1 MPSQVLQTSRNAM
14 DKEHPRRMETWTSR
28 SSTENDVYRNELEET
43 NDKNIMNVR
52 STNSPP
58 PLISNSE
65 YLVDKNESNL
75 SAGNNGSSA
84 FMMQFMTAAAAAA
97 MAAAS
102 KKSEIQ
108 ESKRDTYSNS
118 NAYDNVS
125 STGRRCSSSFSS
137 RQNAS
142 PSSTTSSSR
151 SLLGVDGTRSSSI
164 SLKQLIFN
172 SDKHEEDEEIN
183 IVRGAQNNS
192 TGRRPGCSLPLPP
205 GAVPIGTLPHP
216 SNNSP
221 IPPISY
227 GLFTQFQKIVPL
239 ETKIEQSYKLNSL
252 FELFIIFCY
261 I

>member
-1 MPSQVLQTSRNAM
+1 MPSQVLQISRNAM
-14 DKEHPRRMETWTSR
+14 EKEHPRRMETWTSR
-28 SSTENDVYRNELEET
+28 SSTENDVYRNELEEA

-52 STNSPP
+52 STSSPP

-65 YLVDKNESNL
+65 YLVDKNETNL

-102 KKSEIQ
+102 KKSDGQ
-108 ESKRDTYSNS
+108 ESKRDTFSNS

-151 SLLGVDGTRSSSI
+151 SLLGVEGTRSSSI
-164 SLKQLIFN
+164 SRLGLFKMTGDVQKGPNFN
-172 SDKHEEDEEIN
+172 SDNQEEDDDIN
-183 IVRGAQNNS
+183 IVRGVQNNS

-216 SNNSP
+216 SHNSP

-227 GLFTQFQKIVPL
+227 GLFTQFPQKL
-239 ETKIEQSYKLNSL
+239 YH
-252 FELFIIFCY
+252 
-261 I
+261 

>member
-1 MPSQVLQTSRNAM
+1 
-14 DKEHPRRMETWTSR
+14 
-28 SSTENDVYRNELEET
+28 
-43 NDKNIMNVR
+43 MNVR

-164 SLKQLIFN
+164 SLKKMTTKYRAWNQKHNEVKELTTAFDLFESTNGAKGINPNLEPSEIKQLYDSTPSLHCYNPRYFRGN
-172 SDKHEEDEEIN
+172 FKNLVSNWEIN
-183 IVRGAQNNS
+183 KHLT
-192 TGRRPGCSLPLPP
+192 TGRSKYFFKCFPFLKRQP
-205 GAVPIGTLPHP
+205 A
-216 SNNSP
+216 
-221 IPPISY
+221 
-227 GLFTQFQKIVPL
+227 
-239 ETKIEQSYKLNSL
+239 EQSIVL
-252 FELFIIFCY
+252 
-261 I
+261 

>member
-1 MPSQVLQTSRNAM
+1 MPSEVLQISRNAM

-137 RQNAS
+137 SRQNAS

-151 SLLGVDGTRSSSI
+151 SLLGVEGTRSSSI
-164 SLKQLIFN
+164 SRLQLFKMAGDAQEGPNIN

-216 SNNSP
+216 SHNSP

-227 GLFTQFQKIVPL
+227 GLFTQFQK
-239 ETKIEQSYKLNSL
+239 SYH
-252 FELFIIFCY
+252 
-261 I
+261 